1 MGRYKVEAR
10 EKVYERF
17 EEEGRK
23 FIRANAYYSNTDFN
37 KFNPK
42 ILGLG
47 DIKLP
52 SKEKD
57 VISAVYDLS
66 EFTQFC
72 RQIDPQFVMPKFL
85 NEFLEWLFKEIR
97 TDLIYKKKSYKRGK
111 ILWAPLPFFA
121 KFTGDGI
128 LLLWDMKNQSNIQ
141 MCNVLIMLDHIRVNY
156 KQNFLEKIKNY
167 IVDAPPTLRCGIAG
181 GKVCSVGNGE
191 DYVGPCINL
200 ASRLQN
206 LSSLEFSFQKKCST

>member
-1 MGRYKVEAR
+1 MGRYKIEPR
-10 EKVYERF
+10 EKIFKEKGEKVKYT
-17 EEEGRK
+17 
-23 FIRANAYYSNTDFN
+23 YYSNTDFT

-52 SKEKD
+52 SKEID

-66 EFTQFC
+66 GFTQFC
-72 RQIDPQFVMPKFL
+72 KQIDPQFAIPKFL
-85 NEFLEWLFKEIR
+85 NEFLEWLFKAIR
-97 TDLIYKKKSYKRGK
+97 TDLIYKEKNYKRGK
-111 ILWAPLPFFA
+111 MLWTPLPFFA

-128 LLLWDMKNQSNIQ
+128 LLLWYMKYMEDQPKIQ
-141 MCNVLIMLDHIRVNY
+141 MCNVLIMLDHIRIDY
-156 KQNFLEKIKNY
+156 KQSFLQKIKKY
-167 IVDAPPTLRCGIAG
+167 VVDAPPTLRCGIAG

-206 LSSLEFSFQKKCST
+206 LSSLEFSFQKRCST